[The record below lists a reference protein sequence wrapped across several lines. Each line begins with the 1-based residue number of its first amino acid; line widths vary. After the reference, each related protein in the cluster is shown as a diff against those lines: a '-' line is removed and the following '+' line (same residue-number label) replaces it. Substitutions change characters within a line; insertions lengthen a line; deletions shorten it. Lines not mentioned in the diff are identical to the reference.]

1 MTAERSILAVKYTQV
16 SAAGGLR
23 RVVGG
28 FLRYIHYRDQHEE
41 SADLSGHLKYV
52 AYRDRSGPIR
62 GRVFGPSGPAGDEE
76 RRRLVRFVV
85 AASDASQPQPYRD
98 RQGQM
103 RDRRRAVYRFVLSPE
118 FAAGLDLQ
126 ALTRATMA
134 QLQVDAEGGAGLRWL
149 AAEHR
154 NTGHPH
160 VHVVLAGFRE
170 MAPGE
175 YRSLILTKPRLA
187 SMKVAAA
194 DELQRQRSLRPAP
207 AAGRKANWPRAE
219 ARTLGR
225 GLLAPPL
232 CRFPKSPAPALHA
245 RPRQVGPRLRQFRLM
260 ALRYRGQ
267 LESAAAEERR
277 RQEHGGRTR

>member
-1 MTAERSILAVKYTQV
+1 MSAERSILAVEYTQV

-23 RVVGG
+23 RAVSG
-28 FLRYIHYRDQHEE
+28 FLRYIHYRDKHEE

-52 AYRDRSGPIR
+52 AYRDRSGPVR
-62 GRVFGPSGPAGDEE
+62 GRVFGPSGPAGDED

-85 AASDASQPQPYRD
+85 AASDTNQPQLYRD
-98 RQGQM
+98 MKGRL

-175 YRSLILTKPRLA
+175 YRGLILTKPRLA
-187 SMKVAAA
+187 RMKAAA
-194 DELQRQRSLRPAP
+194 AEELQRQRSLRPAP
-207 AAGRKANWPRAE
+207 AAGLEPKWPLAE
-219 ARTLGR
+219 AASLT
-225 GLLAPPL
+225 GLL
-232 CRFPKSPAPALHA
+232 PAPTRCRPLQTPTAVAYAGQRRAA
-245 RPRQVGPRLRQFRLM
+245 RQLRRFRLM

-277 RQEHGGRTR
+277 RLEHRGRTR